1 MTVNTPVEQVNRILD
16 IINAAHGT
24 EFRLLSRF
32 STGEWGAYRIA
43 QPDGQSAVLKFV
55 TDLRDT
61 NIVAPNPHLPGRITD
76 RLRTLGYPT
85 PRYLLAGRL
94 HEEGLYW
101 VQEQLPGEPLWVD
114 STVEQVEQLI
124 GFLKLQRNQ
133 SVSKEQN
140 LSQLIKAVLL
150 KGRGGM
156 TDKLKNHSDET
167 RTMLDDAMDLAEG
180 AADLPLPDTD
190 IVHGDFSY
198 HQAMVE
204 DGRIAGII
212 DWQEAGCGDWL
223 IDLTRL
229 IYSLHDRPM
238 LAAPIMK
245 ELSGH
250 DTRRIKVYTAFTAVE
265 MVAWPVHQHDRD
277 VATGS
282 MNKARSALRFAR
294 AHFHREQNEHT
305 KRLDSLSKPE
315 GVRGMQ
321 GRGA

>member
-1 MTVNTPVEQVNRILD
+1 MAMNRSVEQVNQVLD
-16 IINAAHGT
+16 IINATHGT
-24 EFRLLSRF
+24 EFTLLSRF
-32 STGEWGAYRIA
+32 STGMWGAYRIA

-55 TDLRDT
+55 TDLHDT
-61 NIVAPNPHLPGRITD
+61 NIVDPNPHLPGMITD

-94 HEEGLYW
+94 HEDGLYW
-101 VQEQLPGEPLWVD
+101 VQEELPGMPLWVD
-114 STVEQVEQLI
+114 PTVEQVERLI
-124 GFLKLQRNQ
+124 CFLKLQRNQ
-133 SVSKEQN
+133 SVSREQN
-140 LSQLIKAVLL
+140 LSQFVKAVLF
-150 KGRGGM
+150 KAHRGM
-156 TDKLKNHSDET
+156 TDRLKNHSGET
-167 RTMLDDAMDLAEG
+167 RTILDVAMGLAEG

-198 HQAMVE
+198 HQVMVE
-204 DGRIAGII
+204 DGRITGII

-238 LAAPIMK
+238 LTAPIME

-250 DTRRIKVYTAFTAVE
+250 DTRRIKLYTAFTAVE
-265 MVAWPVHQHDRD
+265 MVAWPVHQHGRD

-294 AHFHREQNEHT
+294 TEF
-305 KRLDSLSKPE
+305 
-315 GVRGMQ
+315 G
-321 GRGA
+321 